1 MFLTFLTPHLL
12 WLLLLIPLTV
22 GIALA
27 GPRRPTPVRFWSGL
41 VLRSL
46 LLLLIILALAGV
58 QLRLPDNTLTTVF
71 VLDQS
76 DSIAA
81 AEKSR
86 GQTLIR
92 QAVEA
97 MPQGD
102 RAAIVIFGQDA
113 LVEQLASSQP
123 RLDQL
128 TSAPLTFRTD
138 IESALQL
145 AFALFP
151 DAGAKRLVLLSD
163 GQENLGQALSQT
175 DLAAAQQIAVSF
187 VSLGGAAQGTEVLLG
202 PLDAPADLRQGE
214 SFDLGVTMQASA
226 QTDATLRIY
235 GDGSLIHSAAV
246 RLQPGANRVQI
257 PVADLPVGFHR
268 FRAQITPD
276 ADTLLQNNEAGAF
289 TVVHGPPSVLLVQG
303 EARNGGQLTEALRA
317 GQMQVTAIA
326 PDQLPTNLDALAS
339 YDGVILAN
347 VAAEQLPAAGME
359 ALQVYVRD
367 LGRGLLMTGGENSF
381 GAGGYLRT
389 PLEAALPVEMDVRSK
404 EKMPNLAL
412 ALVVDKSGS
421 MGACHC
427 DDPNNA
433 VQQQARRVSG
443 QPKVDIAK
451 EAILRSAQAL
461 GAQDELGV
469 VSFDA
474 GAHWTV
480 EMSQL
485 VDMVQLERELGGI
498 RADGQTNMEAGVQ
511 AAFTSLQS
519 VQAQRKHVILLT
531 DGWGREG
538 QLAALARQMYDQGI
552 TLSVVAAGGGSAP
565 YLAALAQVGGG
576 RFYSA
581 VDMMQVP
588 DFFLKETVTAVG
600 RYIVEEPFYP
610 LQAAS
615 SPVTRGLSTSL
626 LPLLWGYN
634 GATAK
639 STARIVLAT
648 PQGDPL
654 LTTWQYGLG
663 RAAAWTSDVEGR
675 WAKEWVTWDGF
686 ATFAG
691 QLVGW
696 TLPAPQLEGIAA
708 RATVAE
714 DGAVVH
720 VSALDDAGRPRN
732 DLSISAGLIGPDLA
746 TQDLV
751 LKQVG
756 AGEYEARTPLTQ
768 SGAYLVNV
776 RINDVQNGDAPLGQ
790 QTVGVVVPYSPEYGA
805 QGINHTLLTQ
815 LAAATNGAELADPL
829 AAFAH
834 NLPTA
839 AQHRDIWQ
847 PLLLVVA
854 LLFPLDVALRRLLFG
869 KQPLQ
874 RTVDWLRHR
883 LPVRTAPAEQPAV
896 LGPLHQVHERT
907 RARLARPREN
917 ATNSESD
924 TASSRSTGAS
934 PNQQPVG
941 SDGKTSQDKPDNDN
955 SNSKEADTFTRLRQ
969 AKRRAGRQSDDQ
981 NEE

>member
-1 MFLTFLTPHLL
+1 
-12 WLLLLIPLTV
+12 
-22 GIALA
+22 
-27 GPRRPTPVRFWSGL
+27 
-41 VLRSL
+41 
-46 LLLLIILALAGV
+46 
-58 QLRLPDNTLTTVF
+58 
-71 VLDQS
+71 
-76 DSIAA
+76 
-81 AEKSR
+81 
-86 GQTLIR
+86 
-92 QAVEA
+92 
-97 MPQGD
+97 
-102 RAAIVIFGQDA
+102 
-113 LVEQLASSQP
+113 
-123 RLDQL
+123 
-128 TSAPLTFRTD
+128 
-138 IESALQL
+138 
-145 AFALFP
+145 
-151 DAGAKRLVLLSD
+151 
-163 GQENLGQALSQT
+163 
-175 DLAAAQQIAVSF
+175 
-187 VSLGGAAQGTEVLLG
+187 
-202 PLDAPADLRQGE
+202 
-214 SFDLGVTMQASA
+214 
-226 QTDATLRIY
+226 
-235 GDGSLIHSAAV
+235 
-246 RLQPGANRVQI
+246 
-257 PVADLPVGFHR
+257 DLPVGFHR

-303 EARNGGQLTEALRA
+303 QARNGGQLAEALRA

-326 PDQLPTNLDALAS
+326 PDQLPTNLDGLAS

-347 VAAEQLPAAGME
+347 VAADQLPATGMD

-714 DGAVVH
+714 DGAVIH

-746 TQDLV
+746 AQDVV

-776 RINDVQNGDAPLGQ
+776 RINDAQNGDAPIGQ
-790 QTVGVVVPYSPEYGA
+790 QTVGVVVPYSPEYGK

-874 RTVDWLRHR
+874 RTVSWMRDR
-883 LPVRTAPAEQPAV
+883 LPVRTAPPEQPAV
-896 LGPLHQVHERT
+896 LGPLHQVRERT
-907 RARLARPREN
+907 RERLARPREN
-917 ATNSESD
+917 ATSRESD
-924 TASSRSTGAS
+924 TELRSTVAAPG
-934 PNQQPVG
+934 QQPDG
-941 SDGKTSQDKPDNDN
+941 SEGKTSQVKSENDN
-955 SNSKEADTFTRLRQ
+955 SSSKEADTFARLRQ
-969 AKRRAGRQSDDQ
+969 AKRRAGRQSGDH